1 MTVKRNRY
9 QSPAHLHRYIYYIL
23 KILHFTLHH
32 VMIIL
37 MTCCDGSLVFT
48 ILLFKQTVHI
58 LKSKKHPSLSQTR
71 IDL

>member
-1 MTVKRNRY
+1 M
-9 QSPAHLHRYIYYIL
+9 
-23 KILHFTLHH
+23 LHH

-37 MTCCDGSLVFT
+37 MTCCDDGSAVFT

-58 LKSKKHPSLSQTR
+58 LKSKKHPTLSQTR